1 MKKSN
6 LATDKNAL
14 YAENVSKS
22 YNHRTVVNKVSIYV
36 KPGEIVGIL
45 GPNGSG
51 KTTTFDAIMGGIQI
65 ESGNIYIDG
74 QEVTK
79 MPIYKRARLGL
90 GYLPQETSIFRGMN
104 VENNLLAVIELYEK
118 DKKKAND
125 KLNHILKEF
134 HIEHI
139 RHSPSV
145 VLSGG
150 ERRRLEVARAL
161 CAGPKYMLFDE
172 PFAGVDPI
180 AVRDLKELILSLKK
194 RKIGVII
201 TDHNVRE
208 TLDLIDRG
216 YILYMSN
223 LIAEGKPSQ
232 LIKDKKVKD
241 VYLGDSIK

>member
-1 MKKSN
+1 MKKN
-6 LATDKNAL
+6 DLAKDKNTL
-14 YAENVSKS
+14 YAECISKS
-22 YNHRTVVNKVSIYV
+22 YNNRTVVNGVSIYV

-51 KTTTFDAIMGGIQI
+51 KTTTFDAIMGSI
-65 ESGNIYIDG
+65 EIEKGRIYIDG
-74 QEVTK
+74 KNITK

-118 DKKKAND
+118 DKQKVNETLD
-125 KLNHILKEF
+125 NMLKEF
-134 HIEHI
+134 NIEHI

-180 AVRDLKELILSLKK
+180 AVRDLKELIISLKK
-194 RKIGVII
+194 RGLGIII

-223 LIAEGKPSQ
+223 LIAEGKPAK
-232 LIKDKKVKD
+232 LIKDEKVRD